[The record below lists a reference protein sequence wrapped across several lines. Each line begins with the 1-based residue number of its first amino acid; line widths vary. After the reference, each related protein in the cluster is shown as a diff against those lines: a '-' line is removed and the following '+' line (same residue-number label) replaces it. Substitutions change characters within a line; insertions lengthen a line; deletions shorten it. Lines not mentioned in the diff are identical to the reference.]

1 MLADATTNIG
11 HSGFLIDAETEA
23 AILYDFATHPELRD
37 AVKTEFSRIQSL
49 FAEYQRDLQKAYP
62 KPEVPEPK

>member
-1 MLADATTNIG
+1 MLADATTEVG
-11 HSGFLIDAETEA
+11 HSGFMIDAETEA

-62 KPEVPEPK
+62 KSEVPEPK